1 MADTNVKDFIDELG
15 AGVFAAQL
23 AHLLS
28 EVSLGTVTHGSRQKR
43 GKITIELSFQQL
55 AENQQLI
62 VTHKLSNSTPTN
74 RGKKSEETASETAFF
89 MGKGGVLTITP
100 PKEEESGQFQLKKER
115 DGVVRIK

>member
-1 MADTNVKDFIDELG
+1 MADTNVNEFTSELG
-15 AGVFAAQL
+15 AGVFQAQL

-28 EVSLGTVTHGSRQKR
+28 EVALGTVNHGSRQKR

-74 RGKKSEETASETAFF
+74 RGKRSEETSSETAFF
-89 MGKGGVLTITP
+89 MGKGGVLTISP
-100 PKEEESGQFQLKKER
+100 PKEDDLGQFQLKKER
-115 DGVVRIK
+115 DGVISIK